1 MILQRT
7 AALSCINYS
16 RTKGL
21 KYKWLNTNKIKEE
34 IAGSQI
40 HFSHAVK
47 VAASNDKP
55 VKVVFPMRLNN
66 SVQKNQLFARGSLK
80 RTTSENA
87 MFRRPT
93 ANGFA
98 NKKSRPF

>member
-1 MILQRT
+1 LN
-7 AALSCINYS
+7 SSNINYS

-34 IAGSQI
+34 IASSQI

-80 RTTSENA
+80 L